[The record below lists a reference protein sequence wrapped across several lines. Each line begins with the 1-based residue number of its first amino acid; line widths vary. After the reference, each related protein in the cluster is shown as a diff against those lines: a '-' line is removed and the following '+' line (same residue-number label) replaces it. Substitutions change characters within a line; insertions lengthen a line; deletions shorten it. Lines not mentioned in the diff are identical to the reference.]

1 MKKDRLADYNSQYR
15 YSEQRRQAPDIN
27 TTMAQLDSH
36 ALCSNCIDQLIDMFY
51 ALWGPSKMRRPET
64 RRKPAA
70 AAF

>member
-1 MKKDRLADYNSQYR
+1 MKKDRPADYNSQYR

-51 ALWGPSKMRRPET
+51 QVGEIKMLLFMIVQLPIQKRE
-64 RRKPAA
+64 
-70 AAF
+70 